1 MNLLCMGKVRMRADG
16 CCFACK
22 MLLSDT
28 EKPFTDTGCWKHL
41 QMRLG
46 SSVNRTVTPG
56 RWQCECGK
64 SRLKRGVAPRR
75 TLKPSRR
82 FRKGTGIQAPSALSR
97 DHRHV
102 ICKERE
108 KVGQGGTNLKQN
120 AFIFFFFPL
129 FSVCL
134 SECLFKC
141 CFVA

>member
-22 MLLSDT
+22 VLLSDT

-82 FRKGTGIQAPSALSR
+82 FRKGTGIQAPSALAR
-97 DHRHV
+97 DHRLV
-102 ICKERE
+102 MCKERRRLE
-108 KVGQGGTNLKQN
+108 RGGNKSETECLY
-120 AFIFFFFPL
+120 IFFH
-129 FSVCL
+129 CL
-134 SECLFKC
+134 V
-141 CFVA
+141 FV